1 MRVRDL
7 GSLTVTV
14 DGIDRPV
21 AGSRAAAILAVLVI
35 NVNRRVSVQAL
46 LEATWGER
54 ATDATVS
61 TLESHIWRLRQ
72 LLEPHRAQRQPPTV
86 LINENAG
93 YRLVADGHTI
103 DSLSLAHIARD
114 AGDLLAAGRADA
126 AITRADE
133 ALQLWRGK
141 PYGALGDETWAQP
154 AVARLEELRRH
165 TAEIR
170 LDGLIA
176 TGRADQALADL
187 ETMVAEAQLRERLRA
202 QQMLALYR
210 SGRADEALAVFQRTR
225 ATLIDELGTEPGPEL
240 RDLHARILDQ
250 DVSLDSAP
258 RTAPIAVSTNKVHLP
273 VSLTALVGRDR
284 DLARVSALL
293 EPNALVTLTGA
304 AGVGKTRLAVEV
316 GRATAHRFADGVW
329 FVDLAAV
336 TDAALV
342 VEAVVSTLGITSSPA
357 ATSLEGLAHY
367 GRGHRLLLI
376 LDNCEHVVE
385 AVATLATALLGHG
398 HGHST
403 LLATSRTPLDVDS
416 EVTWTVAP
424 LSLPVSG
431 TTDRGG
437 DAVHLFLDR
446 LSRVDPSLTI
456 NDEVRGAAADICVA
470 VDGLPLA
477 IELAA
482 ARARSHSLHD
492 IREQS
497 QADAGA
503 LGRPG
508 RRDTV
513 RSAIESSYATLDS
526 SAALVHRRLA
536 VLPGWFSV
544 ASATAVAGDLA
555 TAEVNDALA
564 ALVHCS
570 MLTSTA
576 TQAAGGRTAFRQ
588 LATVRAHA
596 AHTLQGQDDPA
607 AATERRDR

>member
-1 MRVRDL
+1 M
-7 GSLTVTV
+7 
-14 DGIDRPV
+14 
-21 AGSRAAAILAVLVI
+21 
-35 NVNRRVSVQAL
+35 
-46 LEATWGER
+46 
-54 ATDATVS
+54 
-61 TLESHIWRLRQ
+61 
-72 LLEPHRAQRQPPTV
+72 

-187 ETMVAEAQLRERLRA
+187 ETMVAEAPLRERLRA

-304 AGVGKTRLAVEV
+304 AGVGKTRLVVEV

-403 LLATSRTPLDVDS
+403 LLATSRTL
-416 EVTWTVAP
+416 W
-424 LSLPVSG
+424 
-431 TTDRGG
+431 
-437 DAVHLFLDR
+437 
-446 LSRVDPSLTI
+446 
-456 NDEVRGAAADICVA
+456 
-470 VDGLPLA
+470 
-477 IELAA
+477 
-482 ARARSHSLHD
+482 
-492 IREQS
+492 
-497 QADAGA
+497 
-503 LGRPG
+503 
-508 RRDTV
+508 
-513 RSAIESSYATLDS
+513 
-526 SAALVHRRLA
+526 
-536 VLPGWFSV
+536 
-544 ASATAVAGDLA
+544 
-555 TAEVNDALA
+555 
-564 ALVHCS
+564 
-570 MLTSTA
+570 TSTP
-576 TQAAGGRTAFRQ
+576 R
-588 LATVRAHA
+588 
-596 AHTLQGQDDPA
+596 
-607 AATERRDR
+607 